1 MSTDDGDILNFT
13 NHFHEYLLE
22 QKSKSTFSV
31 FVFQLFGGNIKLIF
45 FPNIIATFSLKK
57 KKKKGEWEKEREGP
71 SSAMFLR
78 CSPFWVYR
86 VGGELITFCGYSS
99 WQL

>member
-1 MSTDDGDILNFT
+1 MEFSHLILIEISFYSNFIFMSTDDGDILNFT

-57 KKKKGEWEKEREGP
+57 KKKKGE
-71 SSAMFLR
+71 
-78 CSPFWVYR
+78 
-86 VGGELITFCGYSS
+86 
-99 WQL
+99 

>member
-31 FVFQLFGGNIKLIF
+31 FVFQLFEEKSNF
-45 FPNIIATFSLKK
+45 FFSPNIIATFSLKK
-57 KKKKGEWEKEREGP
+57 KKKGEWEKEREDP
-71 SSAMFLR
+71 FSAMFLC
-78 CSPFWVYR
+78 CSPFWVYA
-86 VGGELITFCGYSS
+86 VVGELITFCGYSS